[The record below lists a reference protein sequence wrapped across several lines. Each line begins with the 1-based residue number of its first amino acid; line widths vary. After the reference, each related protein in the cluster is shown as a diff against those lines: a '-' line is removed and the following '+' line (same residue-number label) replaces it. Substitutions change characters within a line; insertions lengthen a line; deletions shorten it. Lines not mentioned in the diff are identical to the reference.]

1 MTGTGLV
8 MPVDYYPNRCQEELE
23 AMLTAVQERQTKGA
37 VFFTTGTG
45 IQSQRPF
52 QGSSRAEV
60 EIRRI
65 LYSLHLKMPEE
76 RKRPRSAVCAPPF
89 ASCHADFG
97 RFGNLRYSRLG
108 SLRYVRVSSRF

>member
-37 VFFTTGTG
+37 VFFTTGAG
-45 IQSQRPF
+45 IQSQRSF
-52 QGSSRAEV
+52 QGSSRVEV

-65 LYSLHLKMPEE
+65 LYSLHLKN
-76 RKRPRSAVCAPPF
+76 SADYPNDPYA
-89 ASCHADFG
+89 G
-97 RFGNLRYSRLG
+97 RIRRTRA
-108 SLRYVRVSSRF
+108 RYV